1 MTEEAESKKMKW
13 HFPRKTEMHDNDF
26 LWKKGNGII
35 GRTKTKSFGKPK
47 TTLSS
52 NRIKNIASSFF
63 LHKNFAFIH
72 RVAAFTLSVPD
83 SDT

>member
-1 MTEEAESKKMKW
+1 MAMTFCEKKVTASSVEQKQNRSENLKQ
-13 HFPRKTEMHDNDF
+13 HYVAFQFP
-26 LWKKGNGII
+26 
-35 GRTKTKSFGKPK
+35 
-47 TTLSS
+47 S

-63 LHKNFAFIH
+63 LRKNFAFIH

>member
-13 HFPRKTEMHDNDF
+13 HFPRKTEMNDDDF

-47 TTLSS
+47 TTLRRLPISQ
-52 NRIKNIASSFF
+52 
-63 LHKNFAFIH
+63 
-72 RVAAFTLSVPD
+72 
-83 SDT
+83 